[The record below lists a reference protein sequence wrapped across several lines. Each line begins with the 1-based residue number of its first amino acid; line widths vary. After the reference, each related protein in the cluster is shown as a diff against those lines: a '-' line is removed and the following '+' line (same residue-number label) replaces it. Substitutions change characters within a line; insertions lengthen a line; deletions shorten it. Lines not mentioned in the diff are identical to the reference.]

1 VVLMTF
7 AVAAGSLAVGF
18 LGVDPR
24 ASAAP
29 PIATARITAA
39 APVIRR
45 LRLIDVD
52 LLPAAVAGRSPSR
65 HRTLDPLGYREHGR
79 ATGRLRP
86 GQENTAHRCLAC
98 TASTCAFAQRW
109 PDPRASHARRLG
121 PGCGTSPS
129 RHGTS
134 GRLAARGRD
143 RATARWRPGRES

>member
-1 VVLMTF
+1 MTF

-65 HRTLDPLGYREHGR
+65 HGTWDPLGSRDQGR
-79 ATGRLRP
+79 ATARLRP
-86 GQENTAHRCLAC
+86 GQGNA
-98 TASTCAFAQRW
+98 
-109 PDPRASHARRLG
+109 G
-121 PGCGTSPS
+121 NGCISSS
-129 RHGTS
+129 RS
-134 GRLAARGRD
+134 SCERNV
-143 RATARWRPGRES
+143 

>member
-1 VVLMTF
+1 MTF

-18 LGVDPR
+18 LGVDPP

-65 HRTLDPLGYREHGR
+65 HGTWDPLASRDQGR
-79 ATGRLRP
+79 ATARLRP
-86 GQENTAHRCLAC
+86 GQENPAHRCLAC
-98 TASTCAFAQRW
+98 TASTCAFAQRR
-109 PDPRASHARRLG
+109 PHPRASHARRL
-121 PGCGTSPS
+121 
-129 RHGTS
+129 
-134 GRLAARGRD
+134 
-143 RATARWRPGRES
+143 RPA